1 METGED
7 MWDEEQSQGRVG
19 RDNDWTGKKIKIL
32 SILMIIIGRSS
43 LRLLGKCFFF

>member
-19 RDNDWTGKKIKIL
+19 RDNDWTGKKGIRDVKKKKE
-32 SILMIIIGRSS
+32 MEA
-43 LRLLGKCFFF
+43 